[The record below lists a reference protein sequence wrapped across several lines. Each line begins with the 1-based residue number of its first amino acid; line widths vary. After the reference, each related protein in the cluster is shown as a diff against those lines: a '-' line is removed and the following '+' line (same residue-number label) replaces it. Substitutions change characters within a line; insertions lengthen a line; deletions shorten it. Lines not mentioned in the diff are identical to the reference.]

1 MKKLAMLI
9 LALTGIIAVNAQTV
23 DEIINKYIDAMGG
36 KDKLASIKSI
46 YMEGTSVMQNGA
58 EITQK
63 MWKVDGKLMRRE
75 ISSSMFNMIS
85 VVTDKEGWS
94 QNPRSNGNF
103 EPMTAEMVT
112 GMQSETDCAGPL
124 VNYAAKGHKAELIGK
139 EDVEGTECW
148 KIKLTLKS
156 GRDITY
162 FINPTTFY
170 IDRMVTTG
178 GGFGGGRGGGGGQ
191 GGAPRETKIDYS
203 DYKKTDDGYVFAF
216 KTTVVG
222 MGGGLFF
229 EKIEVN
235 KPVDPKA
242 FKPEVIQ

>member
-1 MKKLAMLI
+1 MKKLAVLV
-9 LALTGIIAVNAQTV
+9 LALTGLVSVNAQTA

-36 KDKLASIKSI
+36 TEKLSSIKSI

-58 EITQK
+58 EIIQK
-63 MWKVDGKLMRRE
+63 IWKVDGKLMRRE
-75 ISSSMFNMIS
+75 VSSSMFNMIS

-112 GMQSETDCAGPL
+112 NMQSETDCAGPL

-139 EDVEGTECW
+139 EEVEGTECW
-148 KIKLTLKS
+148 KIKLTLQNGKEM
-156 GRDITY
+156 TY
-162 FINPTTFY
+162 YINPATFY
-170 IDRMVTTG
+170 IDRVVTTG
-178 GGFGGGRGGGGGQ
+178 GGFGGRGGGQ

-203 DYKKTDDGYVFAF
+203 DYKKTEDGYLFPF
-216 KTTVVG
+216 KVTIVG

-242 FKPEVIQ
+242 FKPEVMQ

>member
-1 MKKLAMLI
+1 MKKLSVLMLM
-9 LALTGIIAVNAQTV
+9 LAAFVSVNAQTV
-23 DEIINKYIDAMGG
+23 DDIINKYTDAMGG
-36 KDKLASIKSI
+36 KDKLASIKNI
-46 YMEGTSVMQNGA
+46 YMEGTSVMQNGT

-63 MWKVDGKLMRRE
+63 IWKVDGKLMRRE

-112 GMQSETDCAGPL
+112 NMQSETDCAGPL

-162 FINPTTFY
+162 FINPVTFY
-170 IDRMVTTG
+170 VDRVVTTG
-178 GGFGGGRGGGGGQ
+178 GGFGGRGGGQ

-203 DYKKTDDGYVFAF
+203 EYKKTDDGFVFPF

>member
-1 MKKLAMLI
+1 MKKLAVLMFM
-9 LALTGIIAVNAQTV
+9 LTGFISANAQTV
-23 DEIINKYIDAMGG
+23 DEIINKYVDAMGG

-85 VVTDKEGWS
+85 VVTDKEGWNQS
-94 QNPRSNGNF
+94 QRTNGNF
-103 EPMTAEMVT
+103 EPMTSEMVT
-112 GMQSETDCAGPL
+112 NMQSETDCAGPL
-124 VNYAAKGHKAELIGK
+124 FNYAAKGHKAELIGK

-148 KIKLTLKS
+148 KIKLTLKT

-170 IDRMVTTG
+170 IDRMATTG
-178 GGFGGGRGGGGGQ
+178 GGFGGGRGGGQ

-203 DYKKTDDGYVFAF
+203 DYKKTDDGYVFSF
-216 KTTVVG
+216 KTTIVG

>member
-1 MKKLAMLI
+1 MKKLAVLMFM
-9 LALTGIIAVNAQTV
+9 LTGFISANAQTV
-23 DEIINKYIDAMGG
+23 DDIINKYVDAMGG

-85 VVTDKEGWS
+85 VVTDKEGWNQS
-94 QNPRSNGNF
+94 QRTNGNF

-112 GMQSETDCAGPL
+112 NMQSETDCAGPL
-124 VNYAAKGHKAELIGK
+124 FNYAAKGHKAELIGK

-148 KIKLTLKS
+148 KIKLTLKT

-170 IDRMVTTG
+170 IDRMATTG
-178 GGFGGGRGGGGGQ
+178 GGFGGGRGGG
-191 GGAPRETKIDYS
+191 
-203 DYKKTDDGYVFAF
+203 
-216 KTTVVG
+216 
-222 MGGGLFF
+222 
-229 EKIEVN
+229 
-235 KPVDPKA
+235 
-242 FKPEVIQ
+242 

>member
-1 MKKLAMLI
+1 MKKLAVLMFM
-9 LALTGIIAVNAQTV
+9 LTGFISANAQTV
-23 DEIINKYIDAMGG
+23 DEIINKYVDAMGG

-85 VVTDKEGWS
+85 VVTDKEGWNQS
-94 QNPRSNGNF
+94 QRTNGNF

-112 GMQSETDCAGPL
+112 NMQSETDCAGPL
-124 VNYAAKGHKAELIGK
+124 FNYAAKGHKAELIGK

-148 KIKLTLKS
+148 KIKLTLKT

-170 IDRMVTTG
+170 IDRMATTG
-178 GGFGGGRGGGGGQ
+178 GGFGGGRGGQ

-203 DYKKTDDGYVFAF
+203 DYKKTDDGYVFSF
-216 KTTVVG
+216 KTTIVG